1 MLTEH
6 CLCLSITPEVSPMLR
21 NSAHDSGVPNFS
33 KGKPYPAHFT
43 IKWGGVKVS
52 GKVRWGLFSP
62 LRVKV
67 RSVQW

>member
-1 MLTEH
+1 M
-6 CLCLSITPEVSPMLR
+6 P
-21 NSAHDSGVPNFS
+21 NDSGVPNFS
-33 KGKPYPAHFT
+33 KGEPYPAHFT